1 MRSLSITLCH
11 DISLVPPLYRL
22 FHFPSMGDCG
32 SHLHSSANSGCSGNF
47 VGEASPLRP
56 GKSVNC
62 PSQTFYGLVKHTVG
76 APGQLEI

>member
-1 MRSLSITLCH
+1 
-11 DISLVPPLYRL
+11 
-22 FHFPSMGDCG
+22 MGDCG